1 MDVVR
6 HIQTHLILCEMVVQG
21 FKADD
26 VSKYLK
32 NSLECTQLEFTC
44 SKLTIETQEQGV
56 KYVQS

>member
-1 MDVVR
+1 MWSDISR
-6 HIQTHLILCEMVVQG
+6 HLILCEMVVQG
-21 FKADD
+21 FKVAY
-26 VSKYLK
+26 VWNYLN

>member
-1 MDVVR
+1 
-6 HIQTHLILCEMVVQG
+6 MVVQG
-21 FKADD
+21 FKVAY
-26 VSKYLK
+26 VWKYLK